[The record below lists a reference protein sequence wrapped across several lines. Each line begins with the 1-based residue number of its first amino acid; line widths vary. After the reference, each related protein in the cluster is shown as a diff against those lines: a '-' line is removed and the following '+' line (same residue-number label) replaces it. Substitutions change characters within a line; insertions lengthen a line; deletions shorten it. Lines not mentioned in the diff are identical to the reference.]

1 MHYGEGFKRDIYN
14 KGTKAMKQ
22 ISTLK
27 SRTVGYPLLWNFDKL
42 LLQNALNVVLQTI
55 EGAQL
60 CIVSYPHIVGCTKAE
75 KRTFWL
81 TNSQKCPFFGCS
93 VHSSVHCT
101 LNVQGV
107 NICTCKWGLKFAS
120 PGVPEAHCL
129 V

>member
-55 EGAQL
+55 EGAHL
-60 CIVSYPHIVGCTKAE
+60 CIVGYPHIVGCTATK
-75 KRTFWL
+75 TIVPH
-81 TNSQKCPFFGCS
+81 TGNSDNTRPS
-93 VHSSVHCT
+93 
-101 LNVQGV
+101 
-107 NICTCKWGLKFAS
+107 
-120 PGVPEAHCL
+120 
-129 V
+129 